1 MRISLWLVIG
11 LILFG
16 GVSNMLLA
24 TGVYDVSYADQ
35 ISTPFDEED
44 IKQLT
49 EGAASSED
57 NPIGGYNWLYIAGTT
72 ILGAVVSAL
81 TIIPLGLALNIPL
94 PIILIF
100 QSPIWV
106 IYGMELYA
114 LHKQV
119 VIA

>member
-1 MRISLWLVIG
+1 MRITLWLVIG
-11 LILFG
+11 LVLFG

-24 TGVYDVSYADQ
+24 TGVYDVSYTDR
-35 ISTPFDEED
+35 ISTPFDDED

-49 EGAASSED
+49 EGAAESED

-72 ILGAVVSAL
+72 ILSSIVTAL
-81 TIIPLGLALNIPL
+81 FIVPLGLALNIPL
-94 PIILIF
+94 PILMIF
-100 QSPIWV
+100 QSAIWV

-114 LHKQV
+114 LQKQV